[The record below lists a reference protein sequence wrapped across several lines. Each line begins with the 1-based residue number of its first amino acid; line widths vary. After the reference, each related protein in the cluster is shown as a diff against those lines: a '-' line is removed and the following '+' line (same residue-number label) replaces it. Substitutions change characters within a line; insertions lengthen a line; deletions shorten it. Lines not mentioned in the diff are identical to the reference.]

1 MAYDVNK
8 SDGTLL
14 TSIADGTLDVSTSIR
29 LVGKNYAG
37 YGEVMAEN
45 LVAMLEN
52 FSYPTAPA
60 NPIVGQLW
68 FNKSTKALSVFDTSG
83 AWKEIANR
91 YVRDTEPLVA
101 GNRAGDF
108 WFNPVTKTLYVW
120 DGVKWVMLGFPDSNT
135 IVYATIRDTNGLFH
149 DVIIHYNTEKVVI
162 NQGQPN
168 QTVTA
173 TKRIMGIMSADE
185 FTPNATET
193 AVLPEFPT
201 IGKGFNLA
209 NRAGV
214 KFRGIAIQAE
224 FADVAEYYESD
235 VPYTP
240 GTVIKL
246 GGEKEVTQ
254 TQSEADDQVFG
265 VVSTDPAFILNGAGL
280 RKGQALPVALTGRVP
295 VQVVGPVWKG
305 ARLVSSHMPGIAKAV
320 ERPDPYTV
328 IGRSLVNSDEQGVR
342 LIEAVVGV
350 R

>member
-108 WFNPVTKTLYVW
+108 WFNPATKTLYVW
-120 DGVKWVMLGFPDSNT
+120 DGTKWVMLGFPDSNT
-135 IVYATIRDTNGLFH
+135 IVYATI
-149 DVIIHYNTEKVVI
+149 
-162 NQGQPN
+162 
-168 QTVTA
+168 
-173 TKRIMGIMSADE
+173 KRYKR
-185 FTPNATET
+185 T
-193 AVLPEFPT
+193 FP
-201 IGKGFNLA
+201 
-209 NRAGV
+209 
-214 KFRGIAIQAE
+214 
-224 FADVAEYYESD
+224 
-235 VPYTP
+235 
-240 GTVIKL
+240 
-246 GGEKEVTQ
+246 
-254 TQSEADDQVFG
+254 
-265 VVSTDPAFILNGAGL
+265 
-280 RKGQALPVALTGRVP
+280 
-295 VQVVGPVWKG
+295 
-305 ARLVSSHMPGIAKAV
+305 
-320 ERPDPYTV
+320 
-328 IGRSLVNSDEQGVR
+328 
-342 LIEAVVGV
+342 
-350 R
+350 

>member
-8 SDGTLL
+8 TDGTLL

-68 FNKSTKALSVFDTSG
+68 FNKGNKALSVFDTSG

-91 YVRDTEPLVA
+91 YIRDSEPIVD
-101 GNRAGDF
+101 GNRTGDF

-120 DGVKWVMLGFPDSNT
+120 DGSKWVMLGFPDSNT
-135 IVYATIRDTNGLFH
+135 IVYSTIRDVNGLYH
-149 DVIIHYNTEKVVI
+149 DVIIHYNTEKV
-162 NQGQPN
+162 PADPAFP
-168 QTVTA
+168 TVNITA
-173 TKRIMGIMSADE
+173 TKLIMAIMSADE
-185 FTPNATET
+185 FTPASTET
-193 AVLPEFPT
+193 AIIGEFPV
-201 IGKGFNLA
+201 IGKGLNLPI
-209 NRAGV
+209 RTGV
-214 KFRGIAIQAE
+214 KFRGVAVQAE

-235 VPYTP
+235 VPYAP

-280 RKGQALPVALTGRVP
+280 RKGAALPVALTGRVP

-305 ARLVSSHMPGIAKAV
+305 ARLVSSSLPGIAKAV

-342 LIEAVVGV
+342 LVEAVVGV